1 MEKPRVYLDNCCF
14 NSPFDD
20 QNQLKVRLES
30 EAKLYIQSQIKE
42 GNLILV
48 WSFVLD
54 YEIGKTPAIDR
65 RTPIKKWE
73 DLAIN
78 TVPPLSEIESRAL
91 ELEGLGFNPMD
102 ALHLASS
109 IYSKCEYFF
118 TTDKGILKRRALIS
132 DVKILNPV
140 EYIENEEENY
150 D

>member
-14 NSPFDD
+14 NRPFDD

-42 GNLILV
+42 GHLILV

-54 YEIGKTPAIDR
+54 YEIGKTPALDR
-65 RTPIKKWE
+65 RLPIKRWE
-73 DLAIN
+73 ELAIE
-78 TVPPLSEIESRAL
+78 TVPPVVEIESRAL
-91 ELEGLGFNPMD
+91 ELESLGFKPMD
-102 ALHLASS
+102 SLHLASA
-109 IYSKCEYFF
+109 IFSKCNYFF
-118 TTDKGILKRRALIS
+118 TTDKGILKRQSLIS
-132 DVKILNPV
+132 EVKILNPV